1 MKIAFGMIVFEGDY
15 VLKEC
20 LECVYPFAEQILIAE
35 GPVRFWQEQGKTTS
49 EDNTNDILH
58 HFPDPDNKIK
68 IVHGQFSEKDEQCNA
83 YMQFLNDDVD
93 YFWQIDSDELW
104 KAEDI
109 KKIIKVLEKERYT
122 SVDVKSCSFYG
133 GFDRYIGGFE
143 RQKGN
148 FHRIFKVYPGSYWQT
163 HRPPTMAHRRGTKT
177 LPLKHL
183 DGDTLYDKHG
193 VQMYHYSYV
202 FPEQVRNKIFYYRAK
217 VSMSKCI
224 DNYFDLVYLNWVQ
237 GNEENRIFVES
248 FWNGVHEFKP
258 EYRPS
263 AKTEPFTGT
272 HPKSIENNLQ
282 TLKERFD
289 RELNQYEPVC

>member
-35 GPVRFWQEQGKTTS
+35 GPVQFWQDEGKTTS
-49 EDNTNDILH
+49 EDNTNEILRN
-58 HFPDPDNKIK
+58 FPDPDGKIK

-83 YMQFLNDDVD
+83 YMQFLNDDID

-104 KAEDI
+104 KAEDV
-109 KKIIKVLEKERYT
+109 KKIIKVLEKEKYT

-148 FHRIFKVYPGSYWQT
+148 FHRIFKVYPGSRWLT
-163 HRPPTMAHRRGTKT
+163 HRPPTMGHLKGKAT
-177 LPLKHL
+177 LPSKHL
-183 DGDTLYDKHG
+183 DGDTLYNEHG

-202 FPEQVRNKIFYYRAK
+202 FPEQVRNKIYYYR
-217 VSMSKCI
+217 
-224 DNYFDLVYLNWVQ
+224 
-237 GNEENRIFVES
+237 
-248 FWNGVHEFKP
+248 VHL
-258 EYRPS
+258 
-263 AKTEPFTGT
+263 T
-272 HPKSIENNLQ
+272 
-282 TLKERFD
+282 
-289 RELNQYEPVC
+289 

>member
-35 GPVRFWQEQGKTTS
+35 GPVKFWQDQGKTTS
-49 EDNTNDILH
+49 EDKTNQILQN
-58 HFPDPDNKIK
+58 FPDPDNKIK
-68 IVHGQFSEKDEQCNA
+68 IVHGQFFEKDEQCNA

-109 KKIIKVLEKERYT
+109 KKVIQVLEKEKYT

-148 FHRIFKVYPGSYWQT
+148 FHRIFKVYPGSRWLT
-163 HRPPTMAHRRGTKT
+163 HRPPTMGHRAGIQV
-177 LPLKHL
+177 LPSRHL
-183 DGDTLYDKHG
+183 DGDTLYDNYG

-202 FPEQVRNKIFYYRAK
+202 FPTQVNKKIFYYRAK
-217 VSMSKCI
+217 VSMNKCI
-224 DNYFDLVYLNWVQ
+224 DNYFDLVYLNWVTGDEQ
-237 GNEENRIFVES
+237 NRKFVEK
-248 FWNGVHEFKP
+248 FFNGVHEFKP
-258 EYRPS
+258 EYRS
-263 AKTEPFTGT
+263 HTKTESFTGT
-272 HPKSIENNLQ
+272 HPKPIEDNLVN
-282 TLKERFD
+282 LKKRFEED
-289 RELNQYEPVC
+289 LKNYVD

>member
-35 GPVRFWQEQGKTTS
+35 GPVQFWQDEGKTTS
-49 EDNTNDILH
+49 EDNTNEILRN
-58 HFPDPDNKIK
+58 FPDPDGKIK

-83 YMQFLNDDVD
+83 YMQFLNDDID

-104 KAEDI
+104 KAEDV
-109 KKIIKVLEKERYT
+109 KKIIKVLEKEKYT

-148 FHRIFKVYPGSYWQT
+148 FHRIFKVYPGSRWLT
-163 HRPPTMAHRRGTKT
+163 HRPPTMGHLKGKAT
-177 LPLKHL
+177 LPSKHL
-183 DGDTLYDKHG
+183 DGDTLYNEYG

-202 FPEQVRNKIFYYRAK
+202 FPEQVRNKIYYYRAK
-217 VSMSKCI
+217 VSLSKCI

-237 GNEENRIFVES
+237 GNEENRVFVES

-272 HPKSIENNLQ
+272 HPKSIEDNFQ
-282 TLKERFD
+282 ALKERFD
-289 RELNQYEPVC
+289 KEASQYEIEC

>member
-20 LECVYPFAEQILIAE
+20 LECVYPFAEQIL
-35 GPVRFWQEQGKTTS
+35 R
-49 EDNTNDILH
+49 N
-58 HFPDPDNKIK
+58 FPDPDGKIK

-83 YMQFLNDDVD
+83 YMQFLNDDID

-104 KAEDI
+104 KAEDV
-109 KKIIKVLEKERYT
+109 KKIIKVLEKEKYT

-148 FHRIFKVYPGSYWQT
+148 FHRIFKVYPGSRWLT
-163 HRPPTMAHRRGTKT
+163 HRPPTMGHLKGKAT
-177 LPLKHL
+177 LPSKHL
-183 DGDTLYDKHG
+183 DGDALYNEYG

-202 FPEQVRNKIFYYRAK
+202 FPEQVRNKIYYYRAK
-217 VSMSKCI
+217 VSLSKCI

-237 GNEENRIFVES
+237 GNEENRVFVES

-272 HPKSIENNLQ
+272 HPKSIEDNFQ
-282 TLKERFD
+282 ALKERFD
-289 RELNQYEPVC
+289 KEVSQYEIEC

>member
-1 MKIAFGMIVFEGDY
+1 M
-15 VLKEC
+15 
-20 LECVYPFAEQILIAE
+20 YPFAEQILIAE
-35 GPVRFWQEQGKTTS
+35 GPVQFWQDEGKTTS
-49 EDNTNDILH
+49 EDNTNEILRN
-58 HFPDPDNKIK
+58 FPDPDGKIK

-83 YMQFLNDDVD
+83 YMQFLNDDID

-104 KAEDI
+104 KAEDV
-109 KKIIKVLEKERYT
+109 KKIIKVLEKEKYT

-148 FHRIFKVYPGSYWQT
+148 FHRIFKVYPGSRWLT
-163 HRPPTMAHRRGTKT
+163 HRPPTMGHLKGKAT
-177 LPLKHL
+177 LPSKHL
-183 DGDTLYDKHG
+183 DGDTLYNEYG

-202 FPEQVRNKIFYYRAK
+202 FPEQVRNKIYYYRAK
-217 VSMSKCI
+217 VSLSKCI

-237 GNEENRIFVES
+237 GNEENRVFVES

-272 HPKSIENNLQ
+272 HPKSIEDNFQ
-282 TLKERFD
+282 ALKERFD
-289 RELNQYEPVC
+289 KEVSQYEIEC

>member
-35 GPVRFWQEQGKTTS
+35 GPVQFWQDEGKTTS
-49 EDNTNDILH
+49 EDNTNEILRN
-58 HFPDPDNKIK
+58 FPDPDGKIK

-83 YMQFLNDDVD
+83 YMQFLNDDID

-104 KAEDI
+104 KAEDV
-109 KKIIKVLEKERYT
+109 KKIIKVLEKEKYT

-148 FHRIFKVYPGSYWQT
+148 FHRIFKVYPGSRWLT
-163 HRPPTMAHRRGTKT
+163 HRPPTMGHLKGKAT
-177 LPLKHL
+177 LPSKHL
-183 DGDTLYDKHG
+183 DGDTLYNEYG

-202 FPEQVRNKIFYYRAK
+202 FPEQVRNKIYYYRAK
-217 VSMSKCI
+217 VSLSKCI

-237 GNEENRIFVES
+237 GNEENRVFVES
-248 FWNGVHEFKP
+248 FWNGV
-258 EYRPS
+258 PS

-272 HPKSIENNLQ
+272 HPKSIEDNFQ
-282 TLKERFD
+282 ALKERFD
-289 RELNQYEPVC
+289 KEVSQYEIEC

>member
-35 GPVRFWQEQGKTTS
+35 GPVQFWQDEGKTTS
-49 EDNTNDILH
+49 EDNTNEILRN
-58 HFPDPDNKIK
+58 FPDPDGKIK

-83 YMQFLNDDVD
+83 YMQFLNDDID
-93 YFWQIDSDELW
+93 YFWQDV
-104 KAEDI
+104 
-109 KKIIKVLEKERYT
+109 KKIIKVLEKEKYT

-148 FHRIFKVYPGSYWQT
+148 FHRIFKVYPGSRWLT
-163 HRPPTMAHRRGTKT
+163 HRPPTMGHLKGNAT
-177 LPLKHL
+177 LPSKHL
-183 DGDTLYDKHG
+183 DGDTLYNEYG

-202 FPEQVRNKIFYYRAK
+202 FPEQVRNKIYYYRAK
-217 VSMSKCI
+217 VSLSKCI

-237 GNEENRIFVES
+237 GNEENRVFVES

-272 HPKSIENNLQ
+272 HPKSIEDNFQ
-282 TLKERFD
+282 ALKERFD
-289 RELNQYEPVC
+289 KEVSQYEIEC

>member
-20 LECVYPFAEQILIAE
+20 LEFVYPFAEQILIAE

-58 HFPDPDNKIK
+58 NFPDPDNKIK

-163 HRPPTMAHRRGTKT
+163 HRPPTMAR
-177 LPLKHL
+177 
-183 DGDTLYDKHG
+183 
-193 VQMYHYSYV
+193 S
-202 FPEQVRNKIFYYRAK
+202 
-217 VSMSKCI
+217 
-224 DNYFDLVYLNWVQ
+224 
-237 GNEENRIFVES
+237 
-248 FWNGVHEFKP
+248 
-258 EYRPS
+258 
-263 AKTEPFTGT
+263 
-272 HPKSIENNLQ
+272 
-282 TLKERFD
+282 
-289 RELNQYEPVC
+289 